1 MGCHSFYESPEFGW
15 FHFLLV
21 DDYRCGAVCHVEGG
35 LQVVFEIGLVDG
47 ESGCEQTNVV
57 TVDGIFLLLFQGESL
72 AVICSCNLYVSGVS
86 GIGERQVLVVVA
98 RQIDGVGY
106 RVGIH
111 DVSFVSVEVLSDKE
125 RQIIVKGMVG
135 EDCAEFLFQS
145 VGDVLLLGGVEVNVY
160 EGMNLCMEYQ
170 IILDLIVFATLA
182 HVFIDA

>member
-1 MGCHSFYESPEFGW
+1 MVEIR
-15 FHFLLV
+15 LV
-21 DDYRCGAVCHVEGG
+21 N
-35 LQVVFEIGLVDG
+35 G
-47 ESGCEQTNVV
+47 EAGSEQTYVV
-57 TVDGIFLLLFQGESL
+57 AVDGILLFLFQGESL
-72 AVICSCNLYVSGVS
+72 AVICSCNLHVPGVS

-170 IILDLIVFATLA
+170 IILDFIVFATLA

>member
-1 MGCHSFYESPEFGW
+1 M
-15 FHFLLV
+15 
-21 DDYRCGAVCHVEGG
+21 
-35 LQVVFEIGLVDG
+35 FEIGLVNG
-47 ESGCEQTNVV
+47 EAGSEQTDIV
-57 TVDGIFLLLFQGESL
+57 TVDGILLLLFQGESL
-72 AVICSCNLYVSGVS
+72 AVICSCNLHVSGVS

-98 RQIDGVGY
+98 RQIDSVGY

-145 VGDVLLLGGVEVNVY
+145 VGDVLLLGGIEVNVY